1 MADQKVSLGDEIKLL
16 KNGDQVDLALGSC
29 QQSNTFCVDGTS
41 DGDVFDYRILL
52 IMEKF
57 RLRIVLR
64 YPWVI
69 RILLRK

>member
-16 KNGDQVDLALGSC
+16 KNGDQVALGSC

-41 DGDVFDYRILL
+41 DGDVFDFRILL

-64 YPWVI
+64 
-69 RILLRK
+69 